1 MDETPTLEEA
11 MEELSS
17 AEEFLVYLGIAYDP
31 AVVNVSRLH
40 ILQRFRDYVGRI
52 EEAPPEGEEERKAI
66 YRQWLTRA
74 YEDFVSS
81 SGVAEKVFAVFHHR
95 PRDGGGM
102 TSFVPIDKA
111 FR

>member
-1 MDETPTLEEA
+1 MDEPLTLEEA

-17 AEEFLVYLGIAYDP
+17 AEDFLDYLGIAYDP

-40 ILQRFRDYVGRI
+40 ILQRFRDYVARI
-52 EEAPPEGEEERKAI
+52 EDAPPEDPEERKGI
-66 YRQWLTRA
+66 YRHWLARA
-74 YEDFVSS
+74 YGDFVHS

-95 PRDGGGM
+95 PMDGGGT
-102 TSFVPIDKA
+102 TSFVPVDKA